1 MNVDNRDGI
10 MPHHTDSGRGDGEQS
25 GDHGG
30 RYDGIRDDAYHQG
43 DRPTMHSSVSY
54 PFEYTIQAREGAAI
68 VVEEGKTMRITD
80 VEGGQIVDFVIYNH
94 DNPRERFD
102 QARTKA
108 NQGKFLVTTGD
119 HLYSK
124 SNGKM
129 MTLTADTYGTHDMQ
143 WGMCNKGKYESEEFM
158 AVDETDAAGDAKF
171 EDVPEWGCWES
182 LGTALEPW
190 GIRPEDIP
198 SPINLFQTMEYD
210 LDTGEVH
217 IIPSDSDPGNYV
229 DLRAEMD
236 CLVGISACPWT
247 SKPVKIEVFDD

>member
-1 MNVDNRDGI
+1 
-10 MPHHTDSGRGDGEQS
+10 MPHHTDSGRRDAEPS
-25 GDHGG
+25 GTHGG
-30 RYDGIRDDAYHQG
+30 RYEGIRDDAYHQG
-43 DRPTMHSSVSY
+43 DRPTMHSSLSY
-54 PFEYTIQAREGAAI
+54 PFEYTIQAREGAAV

-94 DNPRERFD
+94 NNLRERFD

-217 IIPSDSDPGNYV
+217 IIPSDSDPGDYV

-236 CLVGISACPWT
+236 CLVGVSACPWT
-247 SKPVKIEVFDD
+247 SKPVKVEVFDDE

>member
-1 MNVDNRDGI
+1 MS
-10 MPHHTDSGRGDGEQS
+10 HHTNHGNKNGESSGTDS
-25 GDHGG
+25 G

-43 DRPTMHSSVSY
+43 DRPVMHSSVAY
-54 PFEYTIQAREGAAI
+54 PFEYTIQAREGAAFE
-68 VVEEGKTMRITD
+68 VPAGKTMRITD
-80 VEGGQIVDFVIYNH
+80 VKGGQIVDFVIYNR
-94 DNPRERFD
+94 NNLRERFD

-124 SNGKM
+124 SNGKL
-129 MTLTADTYGTHDMQ
+129 MTITADTYGTHDMQ
-143 WGMCNKGKYESEEFM
+143 WGMCNKGKYDSEEFL
-158 AVDETDAAGDAKF
+158 AVDETDADGDAKF

-190 GIRPEDIP
+190 GIRPEGIP
-198 SPINLFQTMEYD
+198 SPINLFQTMDYD
-210 LDTGEVH
+210 LKTGEVN
-217 IIPSDSDPGNYV
+217 IIPSDSDPGDYV

-247 SKPVKIEVFDD
+247 SKPVKVEIFDE